1 MAGEIL
7 RRLRFDKDTTDRVVQ
22 LVRYHDERPGAD
34 LRSVRR
40 AMVRVGAQAFPRLF
54 ALKRA
59 DMLAQSDYKREE
71 KLGEIDDFERLRE
84 QILQKKEALSVGD
97 LAISGRDLLE
107 MGLPQGRLVGE
118 VLSALLEDV
127 LEEPEHNQADYLRKK
142 SREILLNLGESP
154 QDGAFS

>member
-1 MAGEIL
+1 
-7 RRLRFDKDTTDRVVQ
+7 
-22 LVRYHDERPGAD
+22 
-34 LRSVRR
+34 
-40 AMVRVGAQAFPRLF
+40 
-54 ALKRA
+54 
-59 DMLAQSDYKREE
+59 MLAQSDYKRGE

-84 QILQKKEALSVGD
+84 QILRKKEALSVGD

-107 MGLPQGRLVGE
+107 MGLPQGRQVGE

-142 SREILLNLGESP
+142 SREILLNLEKSP